1 MHSCDHAAQE
11 LAHIRDMI
19 LQLERLLHGPDT
31 GPATPVMLPDYWRAR
46 IAAIQESQLPA
57 ALEQEV
63 RTLLARLDALC
74 AESGAAPGMSHRSHR
89 RTAMSLRRWRQRQ
102 G

>member
-1 MHSCDHAAQE
+1 MHPDDHAQE

-19 LQLERLLHGPDT
+19 LRIERLLQGYDT
-31 GPATPVMLPDYWRAR
+31 GQATPVMLPDYWRAR
-46 IAAIQESQLPA
+46 ITTIRAESQLPA
-57 ALEQEV
+57 VLEQEV

-74 AESGAAPGMSHRSHR
+74 AESGAAPAMIHRSHR
-89 RTAMSLRRWRQRQ
+89 RTAMSLRRWCQRR